1 MQVNNVN
8 LPITVTGRHV
18 SVTEAMRD
26 YAQKKVAGLHL
37 DYPRIIEAKV
47 LLNVEQDRH
56 IAEIILF
63 CANHIVIEA
72 DTTTSDMYASI
83 DETISKIARRM
94 RKHKTRMLKS
104 HRPKKKSRDIRHLP
118 EAIFPELPELDES
131 VDHGTETEAEHEPI
145 IIHNERYKVK
155 HLFTDEA
162 IMDMEMNEKPFILF
176 HDAKSDQLSIL
187 YRREDGDY
195 GVIAPVQDA

>member
-1 MQVNNVN
+1 MQVKNVN

-18 SVTEAMRD
+18 SVTEAMREH
-26 YAQKKVAGLHL
+26 AEKKVAGLHL
-37 DYPRIIEAKV
+37 DYPKIIEAKV

-104 HRPKKKSRDIRHLP
+104 HRPKQREKEMRFLA
-118 EAIFPELPELDES
+118 EAVFPAELPDEPE
-131 VDHGTETEAEHEPI
+131 DDHEPV
-145 IIHNERYKVK
+145 IIHKEKYKVK
-155 HLFTDEA
+155 HLYSDEA

-176 HDAKSDQLSIL
+176 HDAKRDCLAFL
-187 YRREDGDY
+187 YKRDDGEY
-195 GVIAPVQDA
+195 GLIAPVEDN

>member
-1 MQVNNVN
+1 MQVTNVN
-8 LPITVTGRHV
+8 LPIIVTGRHV
-18 SVTEAMRD
+18 SVTEAMRE
-26 YAQKKVAGLHL
+26 YAQKKVSGLHL
-37 DYPRIIEAKV
+37 DYPKIIEAKV

-72 DTTTSDMYASI
+72 DTTTPDMYASI

-104 HRPKKKSRDIRHLP
+104 HRPKRDKAIRH
-118 EAIFPELPELDES
+118 ISES
-131 VDHGTETEAEHEPI
+131 VFSSIIPEEPETDHEPV
-145 IIHNERYKVK
+145 IIHRENYKIK

-176 HDAKSDQLSIL
+176 HDAKSDKLAIL
-187 YRREDGDY
+187 FRREDGDY
-195 GVIAPVQDA
+195 GLIPAEE